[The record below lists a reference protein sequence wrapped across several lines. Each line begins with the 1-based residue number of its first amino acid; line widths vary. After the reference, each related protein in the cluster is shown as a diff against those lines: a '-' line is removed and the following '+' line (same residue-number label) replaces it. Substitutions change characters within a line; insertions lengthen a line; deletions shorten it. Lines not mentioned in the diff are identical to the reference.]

1 MLILLG
7 LRCSGKSTIGPLL
20 AARLSFPPAA
30 FADLDVLTAARLAVP
45 SAAHAIT
52 TLGLPAFRQ
61 AEAAALTDLLA
72 SPGPIRILA
81 LGGGTPTAPGAA
93 DLLRTARDRHAAF
106 LVYLRNQPATL
117 AARLAATNL
126 ASRPALTS
134 AGNPLAE
141 VAHLFTERDGLYQS
155 LANLTL
161 EADHLAPAAAVDQ
174 ILSALPKPLQ

>member
-20 AARLSFPPAA
+20 AARLSFPSHA
-30 FADLDVLTAARLAVP
+30 FADLDPLTAARLAVP

-52 TLGLPAFRQ
+52 TLGLPAFRT
-61 AEAAALTDLLA
+61 AEAVALADLLA
-72 SPGPIRILA
+72 SPGPVRILA

-93 DLLRTARDRHAAF
+93 DLLRTARDRQAAF

-117 AARLAATNL
+117 AARMAATNL

-141 VAHLFTERDGLYQS
+141 IAHLFTERDSLYQS

-161 EADHLAPAAAVDQ
+161 NTDTLPPETATDLILASLPPA
-174 ILSALPKPLQ
+174 P